1 MGGVKSSNPYGAGD
15 RAVAAI
21 DRKRERER
29 RYMLKTAYKNADE
42 LALRLVQ
49 RLLDREIIETTSDS
63 AIREVFSDLL
73 RGLSDMEDFEIQ
85 FKIAPIR
92 QLVVDPNFLSL
103 YLTQYIIE
111 DLMNHPK
118 IEDVFGDDVDVYKA
132 VDSVFDSIRP
142 RET

>member
-29 RYMLKTAYKNADE
+29 RFMLKTAHKNADE

-49 RLLDREIIETTSDS
+49 RLLDREIIETTSES

-73 RGLSDMEDFEIQ
+73 RGLSEMEDFEIQ

-103 YLTQYIIE
+103 YLTQYITE

-118 IEDVFGDDVDVYKA
+118 IEDIFGDDVDVYKA

-142 RET
+142 KEM

>member
-29 RYMLKTAYKNADE
+29 RFMLKAAYKNADE
-42 LALRLVQ
+42 IALKLVQ
-49 RLLDREIIETTSDS
+49 RLLDRQIIETTSES

-73 RGLSDMEDFEIQ
+73 RNLSEMEDFEIQ
-85 FKIAPIR
+85 FKVAPIR
-92 QLVVDPNFLSL
+92 QLVMDPNFLSL
-103 YLTQYIIE
+103 YFTQYIIE

-118 IEDVFGDDVDVYKA
+118 IEDVFGDDIDVYKA
-132 VDSVFDSIRP
+132 VDSVFDTIRP
-142 RET
+142 KEV

>member
-29 RYMLKTAYKNADE
+29 QFILQTAYKNSDE

-49 RLLDREIIETTSDS
+49 RLLDRHIIETTSES
-63 AIREVFSDLL
+63 AIREVFTDLL
-73 RGLSDMEDFEIQ
+73 RGLSEMEEFEIQ

-92 QLVVDPNFLSL
+92 QLVINPNFLSL
-103 YLTQYIIE
+103 YLTQYITE
-111 DLMNHPK
+111 DLMDHPK
-118 IEDVFGDDVDVYKA
+118 IEDVFGDDVEIYKA
-132 VDSVFDSIRP
+132 VDSVFDTIRP
-142 RET
+142 KEM